1 MIHPERDDWARQLTA
16 LRQQMAEQAASLD
29 ASGEFPWRNIDHL
42 RAGGWLSLAVPPS
55 CGGAGASLAQL
66 QQVIAAIAWGEP
78 ATALIVCMQYLHHMR
93 LAENDAWHAPLRQQV
108 FHDAVEHGGLINS
121 LRVEPELGSPAR
133 GGLPDTVAT
142 RRAEGW
148 DISGHKIYTTGIEGL
163 RWLAVWA
170 RSDDNPPLVGTW
182 LVPGDSPGIT
192 VVKSWDHAGM
202 RATGSH
208 EVIFN
213 HVRVAAEHA
222 VDVWPADAPP
232 AAQAEPFRLFAN
244 RQTALLAAIY
254 DSIAHYMEIFSD
266 DLTDGGRAAWQAL
279 QSALSIWT
287 AAGDGTVYE
296 SGGLSLWVPE
306 GWADMAAVT
315 AEDAVWF
322 GESVPG
328 FDVYERLAHISNPDT
343 GLVWNVRALTRAQFQ
358 AAFGDADWSEI
369 LGASSYVIGSD
380 DAYIYLLSTPT
391 DVQFLVEDPTSM
403 AQYELLR
410 NQSQTVI
417 EGFFFRNGI
426 TPNPDCPDADG
437 CYVGPEASGRPEVN
451 EAAKAAVQAAMD
463 GILAPGAFSLTLSP
477 APGGSGGGSYILP
490 LDMAAAIS
498 RMPENFLWYPAE
510 AGSPPAG
517 LASLTLTAE
526 DGSAALQ
533 CWEGS
538 SLVRCTRSGVTQ
550 WFYAPPVTADAVF
563 NGTVFAALRQI
574 YDEVEW
580 EALRE
585 GIIIP
590 DRGQSHLEI
599 AQAWADADTQP
610 ALEVT
615 DGSIFACTYV
625 RTVADVD
632 SWADMPETSYPEQ
645 SEGHE
650 RFWFSYRRIF
660 VPENEAARS
669 WQMAGNTVEY
679 DGRYGEAPEGAYEN
693 FQVGVL
699 YLTDE
704 GWRCDGTGT
713 GP

>member
-78 ATALIVCMQYLHHMR
+78 ATALIVCMQYLHHLR

-254 DSIAHYMEIFSD
+254 DSIAHAAHDWLVRWLAEI
-266 DLTDGGRAAWQAL
+266 GRAH
-279 QSALSIWT
+279 
-287 AAGDGTVYE
+287 V
-296 SGGLSLWVPE
+296 
-306 GWADMAAVT
+306 
-315 AEDAVWF
+315 
-322 GESVPG
+322 
-328 FDVYERLAHISNPDT
+328 
-343 GLVWNVRALTRAQFQ
+343 
-358 AAFGDADWSEI
+358 
-369 LGASSYVIGSD
+369 
-380 DAYIYLLSTPT
+380 
-391 DVQFLVEDPTSM
+391 
-403 AQYELLR
+403 
-410 NQSQTVI
+410 
-417 EGFFFRNGI
+417 
-426 TPNPDCPDADG
+426 
-437 CYVGPEASGRPEVN
+437 
-451 EAAKAAVQAAMD
+451 
-463 GILAPGAFSLTLSP
+463 
-477 APGGSGGGSYILP
+477 
-490 LDMAAAIS
+490 
-498 RMPENFLWYPAE
+498 
-510 AGSPPAG
+510 
-517 LASLTLTAE
+517 
-526 DGSAALQ
+526 
-533 CWEGS
+533 
-538 SLVRCTRSGVTQ
+538 
-550 WFYAPPVTADAVF
+550 
-563 NGTVFAALRQI
+563 
-574 YDEVEW
+574 
-580 EALRE
+580 
-585 GIIIP
+585 
-590 DRGQSHLEI
+590 
-599 AQAWADADTQP
+599 
-610 ALEVT
+610 
-615 DGSIFACTYV
+615 
-625 RTVADVD
+625 
-632 SWADMPETSYPEQ
+632 
-645 SEGHE
+645 
-650 RFWFSYRRIF
+650 
-660 VPENEAARS
+660 
-669 WQMAGNTVEY
+669 
-679 DGRYGEAPEGAYEN
+679 
-693 FQVGVL
+693 
-699 YLTDE
+699 
-704 GWRCDGTGT
+704 
-713 GP
+713 